1 MLDFP
6 QDFDLEIHLRD
17 PFEASIFIVIPVY
30 NHVEALRR
38 MAKGALLHHSRV
50 LVVDDGSTDGGIDT
64 LTDLPIEV
72 LRYPRNRGKG
82 AALLAA
88 AEWGIARKLTHMI
101 SLDADGQHDPNDIPR
116 FIEAIEDAPKALIV
130 GQRNFEQDSIPAS
143 SRFGRKFSN
152 FWLRLQTGSQL
163 KDSQSGFRAYPL
175 FIFQQ
180 LNFWTR
186 RYNFEI
192 EVLVRSAWAGVELR
206 DVDISVYYPPRDERI
221 SHFRSFMDNWRLTLL
236 NTHLTLR
243 SIVPWPHRK
252 IIELQ
257 QGNDDRIKTLSLFHP
272 LRSIRQLLR
281 ENSSPKQLAA
291 AAGIGVLLGALPLL
305 FCHTIAILFVCGFFR
320 LNKVA
325 AISSS
330 QLCMPPLVPALCI
343 EVGYFLRNG
352 SWLTDFSLETLGYQA
367 MQRLYEWL
375 LGSLLLAPLL
385 AIIIAGITY
394 LLATAISRKAENSD
408 KPLNGAQSKQ
418 AIRQEWTSRSIGSS
432 WQHQCFYLMIRFGGR
447 RAAYA
452 LLYVVAFY
460 YVLLPSVRKKCN
472 YYLTRRFPQAGV
484 WRRFWNSYLMTLD
497 LGKVLVDR
505 ALVGILG
512 AEQVKVELRGK
523 GELLELLAENKGMI
537 LVNAHVGC
545 WQVAMSA
552 LGFMKTPVN
561 LLMQREDDDID
572 RHYFEHAGI
581 ECPYRIIDPRG
592 YLGGVLE
599 MVEVLK
605 HGEVLSVMGDR
616 MLGEDRNGVDVEFMG
631 GTVTMPFSAYKL
643 ASATGAPIVVL
654 FSYKTGV
661 DSYEL
666 RLYKTIRVPSGLGR
680 GHQVFLPYVREF
692 AETLEAFCED
702 HPFQFFNFFD
712 MWQNQSSDQIDK

>member
-1 MLDFP
+1 MAV
-6 QDFDLEIHLRD
+6 LEENIKA
-17 PFEASIFIVIPVY
+17 FVVVPVY
-30 NHVEALRR
+30 NHSETLRQVVESVLQQHP
-38 MAKGALLHHSRV
+38 LV
-50 LVVDDGSTDGGIDT
+50 LVVDDGSTDGGAET
-64 LTDLPIEV
+64 LADLPVEL
-72 LRYPRNRGKG
+72 LRHPHNQGKG
-82 AALLAA
+82 AALRSA
-88 AEWGIARKLTHMI
+88 AEWGIRLGLTHMI
-101 SLDADGQHDPNDIPR
+101 SIDADGQHDPEDLPQ
-116 FIEAIEDAPKALIV
+116 FLTAIHKSPQALIV
-130 GQRNFEQDSIPAS
+130 GHRDFAQESIPDL
-143 SRFGRKFSN
+143 SRFGRQFSN

-163 KDSQSGFRAYPL
+163 KDTQSGFRAYPL

-180 LNFWTR
+180 LSFWTR

-192 EVLVRSAWAGVELR
+192 EVLVRSAWAGVELE
-206 DVDISVYYPPRDERI
+206 DIDISVYYPPEEERV

-252 IIELQ
+252 VLGNHPEENKGIKSLSII
-257 QGNDDRIKTLSLFHP
+257 HP
-272 LRSIRQLLR
+272 LRSIRQLLQ

-291 AAGIGVLLGALPLL
+291 AAGVGVLLGTLPLL
-305 FCHTIAILFVCGFFR
+305 FCHTIAILFVCVFFR

-352 SWLTDFSLETLGYQA
+352 DWLTEFSLQTLGYQA

-385 AIIIAGITY
+385 AVVVAAVTY
-394 LLATAISRKAENSD
+394 RLASAISRETESTD
-408 KPLNGAQSKQ
+408 MPLNDEKSKQ
-418 AIRQEWTSRSIGSS
+418 AARQEWTSRSIGSS
-432 WQHQCFYLMIRFGGR
+432 WQHQSFYLMIRFGGR

-452 LLYVVAFY
+452 LLYIVVFY
-460 YVLLPSVRKKCN
+460 YVLLPSVRQKCN
-472 YYLTRRFPQAGV
+472 YYLARRFPQAGV
-484 WRRFWNSYLMTLD
+484 WKRFWNSYQMTLD

-512 AEQVKVELRGK
+512 SEQIDVELQGK
-523 GELLELLAENKGMI
+523 EELLEVLAKNKGMI

-592 YLGGVLE
+592 DLGGVLK

-605 HGEVLSVMGDR
+605 RGEVLSVMGDR
-616 MLGEDRNGVDVEFMG
+616 MLGDDRNGVDVEFMG

-643 ASATGAPIVVL
+643 ASATGTPIVVL
-654 FSYKTGV
+654 FSYKTGPN
-661 DSYEL
+661 SYEL
-666 RLYKTIRVPSGLGR
+666 KLYKIIHVPSGLGR
-680 GHQVFLPYVREF
+680 GNSVFRPYVREF
-692 AETLEAFCED
+692 AETLEVFCTE

-712 MWQNQSSDQIDK
+712 MWQNRSSDK

>member
-1 MLDFP
+1 MAAPDERLNSF
-6 QDFDLEIHLRD
+6 
-17 PFEASIFIVIPVY
+17 VVVPVY
-30 NHVEALRR
+30 NHAETLRQVVEAVLQ
-38 MAKGALLHHSRV
+38 HHPLV
-50 LVVDDGSTDGGIDT
+50 LVVDDGSTDNGAAN
-64 LTDLPIEV
+64 LTGLPVE
-72 LRYPRNRGKG
+72 LLSHAQNLGKG
-82 AALLAA
+82 AALCTA
-88 AEWGIARKLTHMI
+88 AEWGIKQGLTHMI
-101 SLDADGQHDPNDIPR
+101 SIDADGQHDPADLPR
-116 FIEAIEDAPKALIV
+116 FLAAVEKNRQALIV
-130 GQRNFEQDSIPAS
+130 GHRDFAQQSIPGS

-175 FIFQQ
+175 FVFQQ

-192 EVLVRSAWAGVELR
+192 EILVRSAWAGVELQ
-206 DVDISVYYPPRDERI
+206 DVDISVYYPCGDERI
-221 SHFRSFMDNWRLTLL
+221 SHFRGFMDNWRLTLL

-252 IIELQ
+252 VVETQ
-257 QGNDDRIKTLSLFHP
+257 RDGSEAIKTLSVIHP
-272 LRSIRQLLR
+272 LRSIRKLLQ
-281 ENSSPKQLAA
+281 ENSSPKQLAL
-291 AAGIGVLLGALPLL
+291 AAGVGVLLGTLPLL

-330 QLCMPPLVPALCI
+330 QLCMPPFVPALCI
-343 EVGYFLRNG
+343 EAGYFFRNG
-352 SWLTDFSLETLGYQA
+352 SWLTEFSMQTLGYQA
-367 MQRLYEWL
+367 AQRLYEWL

-385 AIIIAGITY
+385 AVAVAGITFW
-394 LLATAISRKAENSD
+394 LATAINRKDNMHATDKDSSRSERA
-408 KPLNGAQSKQ
+408 A
-418 AIRQEWTSRSIGSS
+418 RQEWTSRSIGSS
-432 WQHQCFYLMIRFGGR
+432 WQHQFFYRMIRLGGR
-447 RAAYA
+447 RAAYIP
-452 LLYVVAFY
+452 LYFVVFY
-460 YVLLPSVRKKCN
+460 YVLLLSVRKKCQF
-472 YYLTRRFPQAGV
+472 YLARRFPQAGA
-484 WRRFWNSYLMTLD
+484 WGGFWNSYRMTLE

-512 AEQVKVELRGK
+512 PEQIHVELLGK
-523 GELLELLAENKGMI
+523 AELLQVLAENKGVI

-561 LLMQREDDDID
+561 LLMQREDGDID

-592 YLGGVLE
+592 DLGGVLK

-605 HGEVLSVMGDR
+605 RGEVLSVMGDR

-631 GTVTMPFSAYKL
+631 GTVTVPFSAYKL

-654 FSYKTGV
+654 FSYKTAAAR
-661 DSYEL
+661 YEL
-666 RLYKTIRVPSGLGR
+666 KLYKTIRVPPGLGR
-680 GHQVFLPYVREF
+680 GSNVFQPYAREF
-692 AETLEAFCED
+692 AETLEVFCAE

-712 MWQNQSSDQIDK
+712 MWQNQPPDQNC